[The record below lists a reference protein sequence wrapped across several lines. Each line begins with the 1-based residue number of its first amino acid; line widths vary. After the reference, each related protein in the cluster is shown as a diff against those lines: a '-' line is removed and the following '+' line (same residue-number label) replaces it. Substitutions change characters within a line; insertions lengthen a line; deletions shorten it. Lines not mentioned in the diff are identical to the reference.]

1 MKKIIAALAALT
13 LSMSAMAQ
21 NAMDEA
27 SKMYP
32 GWNLGNTMEACPCN
46 WLSNELD
53 WETGWQSTKTTQE
66 IINYVKAQGF
76 KSVRIPVAWYMHADA
91 NHNISEKWMNR
102 VQEIVD
108 YCMNADLYVVMND
121 HWDNGWVENSFGDL
135 SSTTIKKN
143 CETMNKLW
151 TQIANRFKDYDK
163 RLIFAG
169 LNEPAVDNADKMK
182 ALVQYE
188 QAFIDAVRATG
199 GNNSNRILVV
209 QGPATDID
217 KTSTLFTTLPVDKA
231 ENKLMVE
238 VHFYSPWNFCGMDK
252 DESWGNRFFY
262 WGKENYVSGSKHNAT
277 WGEESY
283 VAEEMQKMK
292 AKYTEKGIPVI
303 IGEYGCTW
311 LSSVPSGEN
320 QDKHNAS
327 VSLWYATVTKEA
339 INNGCVPF
347 VWDTG
352 NILERATK
360 SEKCPYAMT
369 GIINGAN
376 AAKWPYQVSA
386 IEKVKEK
393 AAAKSSGTAYNLN
406 GTKVGEGYK
415 GVTIVNGKKIAVR

>member
-188 QAFIDAVRATG
+188 QAFINAVRATG

-217 KTSTLFTTLPVDKA
+217 KTSTLFTTLPV
-231 ENKLMVE
+231 E
-238 VHFYSPWNFCGMDK
+238 
-252 DESWGNRFFY
+252 
-262 WGKENYVSGSKHNAT
+262 
-277 WGEESY
+277 
-283 VAEEMQKMK
+283 
-292 AKYTEKGIPVI
+292 
-303 IGEYGCTW
+303 IG
-311 LSSVPSGEN
+311 
-320 QDKHNAS
+320 
-327 VSLWYATVTKEA
+327 
-339 INNGCVPF
+339 
-347 VWDTG
+347 
-352 NILERATK
+352 RAH
-360 SEKCPYAMT
+360 
-369 GIINGAN
+369 
-376 AAKWPYQVSA
+376 V
-386 IEKVKEK
+386 
-393 AAAKSSGTAYNLN
+393 
-406 GTKVGEGYK
+406 
-415 GVTIVNGKKIAVR
+415 